1 MRQRGRRIY
10 PSNLTIHTTRS
21 LDYEQSFFG
30 EVRRVTLKKSKYEKK
45 STKCTY
51 CLSLPEFRA
60 VALTSRVFLYFF
72 LFRCFCFVLFV
83 LLFVCFFG
91 EGGCATV
98 FAEKERPF
106 VVYALPLSKRTTRW
120 MKSCHLCCVTKTR
133 QRVQRI
139 KFHWQTKV
147 VSFPPDMVE
156 DKIEI

>member
-30 EVRRVTLKKSKYEKK
+30 EVRRVTLKKYEM
-45 STKCTY
+45 Y
-51 CLSLPEFRA
+51 LLPF
-60 VALTSRVFLYFF
+60 TSRVPRGCANIKGFSLFF

-120 MKSCHLCCVTKTR
+120 TKSCHVCCVTKTR